1 MHVWASI
8 TWILFG
14 LNLGQIALAVVAWR
28 QAHVPGVRA
37 ISALILAS
45 SIYVGCSALEWSPA
59 LEHQVLLLKDLEF
72 IGIAFLPPLTICA
85 YVDFTGHAAWL
96 SRRLRLGL
104 FAFAALNLV
113 VKWCDPWLHLVHR
126 EFMILHRD
134 GWNAQY
140 IVSGPWYAV
149 MNAYLMVAEVI
160 ALVAVVR
167 TWRHAN
173 RVFRRQLAALA
184 FAMVFPAI
192 VHILRLGGISPVTD
206 FDAVPS
212 ALLVSTLVIAWAV
225 WRERLTRIAPIGRDA
240 FFDMYGGGLVVA
252 DVERTVVDLNPAA
265 VRILGLGAGRAVGL
279 PIGEVLADRPVLRE
293 LCAAEIENRREFS
306 ELMVEGTDWEA
317 RWTPLTAPNGRQ
329 RGYLLA
335 LHDITE
341 RKRIEHRLR
350 EATETALESAHMK
363 SRFLANM
370 SHEIRT
376 PMNGVVGMVDLL
388 LDTPLSADQRA
399 LVQTVRS
406 SADALLTIIND
417 ILDFSK
423 IEAGQLVFEALP
435 FDLTDPTEG
444 VLGLLAERAE
454 AKEIELAC
462 LIDDDVPRQLVGD
475 PGRLKQVLL
484 NLVGNG
490 LKFTERGEV
499 VVRVGLVERM
509 DDRVRLK
516 FSIADTGIG
525 LTREQQAKLFR
536 PFVQA
541 EEGTTRKYGGTGLGL
556 AICRELVNR
565 MGGEIGVESEV
576 GRGST
581 FWFTGVFS
589 LQQPA
594 PVSSVARPALSGQRV
609 LVADDHA
616 ATREVIR
623 KLVTAMGAEVT
634 VVGRGPDAV
643 DQVRQAA
650 VEGNPFALALADVR
664 MPGLGGLD
672 LARALRTASETGR
685 LRVLLLAPVGF
696 SPAIAELQE
705 AGVERVLRKPVLGD
719 QLRAALGGTAEP
731 PETRAERSS
740 PALAQALRVL
750 IAEDNPVNQAVARR
764 QLEKFGYTPVI
775 VHNGARAVEMACSE
789 PFDVVLMDCQM
800 PEMDG
805 FEATRRIRVWE
816 ARHRVSA
823 VGRRPLYVIAITAN
837 AMVGDRE
844 SCLAAGMDDY
854 VSKPVR
860 PAELAAALV
869 RASAALRGRPGVVA
883 GKSGGGV

>member
-1 MHVWASI
+1 MLRA
-8 TWILFG
+8 G
-14 LNLGQIALAVVAWR
+14 VVAG
-28 QAHVPGVRA
+28 ARA
-37 ISALILAS
+37 
-45 SIYVGCSALEWSPA
+45 P
-59 LEHQVLLLKDLEF
+59 VLLLKDLEF
-72 IGIAFLPPLTICA
+72 VGIAFLPPLTICA

-104 FAFAALNLV
+104 FAFAALNLA

-126 EFMILHRD
+126 EFVILHRD

-149 MNAYLMVAEVI
+149 MNVYLMVAEVI
-160 ALVAVVR
+160 ALTAVAR

-192 VHILRLGGISPVTD
+192 VHILRLAGISPVTD
-206 FDAVPS
+206 FDPVPS
-212 ALLVSTLVIAWAV
+212 ALLVGMLVIAWAV

-265 VRILGLGAGRAVGL
+265 VRILRIGAGSAVGL
-279 PIGEVLADRPVLRE
+279 PISEVLADRPVLRE

-350 EATETALESAHMK
+350 EATESALESAQMK

-388 LDTPLSADQRA
+388 LDTSLSADQRA

-435 FDLTDPTEG
+435 FDLTDATEG

-462 LIDDDVPRQLVGD
+462 LIDDDVPRGLVGD
-475 PGRLKQVLL
+475 PGRLKQVLI

-499 VVRVGLVERM
+499 VVGVGLVERL

-516 FSIADTGIG
+516 FSISDTGIG

-556 AICRELVNR
+556 AICRELVSR
-565 MGGEIGVESEV
+565 MGGEIGVASEV

-594 PVSSVARPALSGQRV
+594 PVSSVARPALFGMRV

-623 KLVTAMGAEVT
+623 KLVAAMGAEVT
-634 VVGRGPDAV
+634 VVGRGAAAV
-643 DQVRQAA
+643 EQVREAA
-650 VEGNPFALALADVR
+650 AEGNPFALALADVR
-664 MPGLGGLD
+664 MPELGGLD
-672 LARALRTASETGR
+672 LARALRTASGTGR
-685 LRVLLLAPVGF
+685 LRVVLLAPVGF

-705 AGVERVLRKPVLGD
+705 VGVERVLRKPVLGD

-740 PALAQALRVL
+740 PALAEALRVL

-805 FEATRRIRVWE
+805 FEATRRIRAWE
-816 ARHRVSA
+816 ERRRGSA

-844 SCLAAGMDDY
+844 ACLAAGMDDY

-869 RASAALRGRPGVVA
+869 RASAALRGRPGVA
-883 GKSGGGV
+883 ARKSGGGA